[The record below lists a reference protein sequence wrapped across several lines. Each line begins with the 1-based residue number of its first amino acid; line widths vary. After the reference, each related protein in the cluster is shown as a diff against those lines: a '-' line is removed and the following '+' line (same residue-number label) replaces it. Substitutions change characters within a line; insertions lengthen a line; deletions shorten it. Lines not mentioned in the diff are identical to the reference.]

1 MSASTASPLV
11 EVPFGV
17 IGEPRLLAGSSGA
30 SVHYADHRRIHG
42 APVAMRQVEL
52 EQLCAQVDLRGRGGA
67 GFPVAD
73 KLRSLRRGRRIV
85 VVNASESEP
94 ASHKDRLLLTTFPHL
109 VIDGALTVATAIG
122 AAEIRIVVHDRRCAA
137 TIEQALRGRVD
148 GAAFRIDELPGGF
161 VAGEARA
168 IVRWLSGGPALPPGR
183 RVPPTQHGVDGHP
196 TFLSN
201 AETYAQIAVLT
212 GSGPAHYVSS
222 GTAHEPGTT
231 LLTIRGAVARPGVFE
246 VPLGI
251 DLNSALAAA
260 AARPAAAVVIGG
272 YHGSWISP
280 TPDIR
285 LSRTGLAPHGAT
297 LGAGVVL
304 VLDDTTCAAGELA
317 RVASWLAGES
327 ARQCGPCRF
336 GLPAL
341 ANDLTAIVGGH
352 RRAEPALRRRLDV
365 VAGRGACAHPDGAVR
380 FIRSGMAL
388 LRYEIDRHLTYGGC
402 GRPIVG
408 QLPVARTAPR

>member
-1 MSASTASPLV
+1 M
-11 EVPFGV
+11 PFGV
-17 IGEPRLLAGSSGA
+17 VGEPRLLAGSSGA
-30 SVHYADHRRIHG
+30 KVPYVEHRRIHG
-42 APVAMRQVEL
+42 EPARMRQLEL
-52 EQLCAQVDLRGRGGA
+52 EQLCATVDLRGRGGA
-67 GFPVAD
+67 AFPVAD
-73 KLRSLRRGRRIV
+73 KLRSLRPGRRIV

-94 ASHKDRLLLTTFPHL
+94 ASHKDRLLITTFPHL
-109 VIDGALTVATAIG
+109 ILDGALIVAAAIG
-122 AAEIRIVVHDRRCAA
+122 AAEVYIVVHTHRAA
-137 TIEQALRGRVD
+137 GTLEQALRERAD
-148 GAAFRIDELPGGF
+148 GALFRIAELPGGF

-201 AETYAQIAVLT
+201 AETYAQIAVLAAA
-212 GSGPAHYVSS
+212 GPARYATS
-222 GTAHEPGTT
+222 GTKHEPGTT

-251 DLNSALAAA
+251 GLHSALAAA
-260 AARPAAAVVIGG
+260 AAGRATAVIVGG

-280 TPDIR
+280 IQDLS
-285 LSRTGLAPHGAT
+285 LSRAGLAPHAAT

-304 VLDDTTCAAGELA
+304 VLDDTTCAVGELA
-317 RVASWLAGES
+317 RIASWLAGES

-341 ANDLTAIVGGH
+341 ANDLAAIVAGH
-352 RRAEPALRRRLDV
+352 RQGESALRRHIDV
-365 VAGRGACAHPDGAVR
+365 VAGRGACAHPDGAAR

-388 LRYEIDRHLTYGGC
+388 LQAEIDRHLSYRGC

-408 QLPVARTAPR
+408 QLPIARTAAR

>member
-1 MSASTASPLV
+1 MSASTVPPQV

-17 IGEPRLLAGSSGA
+17 VGEPRLLAGSNGA
-30 SVHYADHRRIHG
+30 RVPYAQHRRIH
-42 APVAMRQVEL
+42 AEPARMRQGEL
-52 EQLCAQVDLRGRGGA
+52 EQLCASVDLRGRGGA

-73 KLRSLRRGRRIV
+73 KLRSLRAGRRIV

-94 ASHKDRLLLTTFPHL
+94 ASHTDQLLVTTFPHL
-109 VIDGALTVATAIG
+109 ILDGALIVAAAIR
-122 AAEIRIVVHDRRCAA
+122 ATEIRIVVHTDRAA
-137 TIEQALRGRVD
+137 VTLEQALRERPD
-148 GAAFRIDELPGGF
+148 GAAIRVDEMPGGF

-183 RVPPTQHGVDGHP
+183 RVPPTQHGVYGHP

-201 AETYAQIAVLT
+201 AETYAQIAVLAAA
-212 GSGPAHYVSS
+212 GPARYATS
-222 GTAHEPGTT
+222 GTAHEPGTI

-246 VPLGI
+246 VPIGI
-251 DLNSALAAA
+251 ELHAALAAA
-260 AARPAAAVVIGG
+260 AARPATAVIVGG
-272 YHGSWISP
+272 YHGSWLSP
-280 TPDIR
+280 THDYS
-285 LSRTGLAPHGAT
+285 LSRAGLAPYAAT

-317 RVASWLAGES
+317 RIASWLAGES

-341 ANDLTAIVGGH
+341 ANDLAAIVAGH
-352 RRAEPALRRRLDV
+352 HQAESVLRRHIGV

-388 LRYEIDRHLTYGGC
+388 LRPEIERHLSYRGC

-408 QLPVARTAPR
+408 QLPIGRTTAR

>member
-1 MSASTASPLV
+1 MSASTVPPEV

-17 IGEPRLLAGSSGA
+17 VGEPRLLAGSNGTRVA
-30 SVHYADHRRIHG
+30 YAQHRRIH
-42 APVAMRQVEL
+42 AEPVQMRQREL
-52 EQLCAQVDLRGRGGA
+52 EQLCASVDLRGRGGA
-67 GFPVAD
+67 AFPVAD
-73 KLRSLRRGRRIV
+73 KLRSLRPGRRIV

-94 ASHKDRLLLTTFPHL
+94 ASHKDRLLVTTFPHVVL
-109 VIDGALTVATAIG
+109 DGARVVAAAIG
-122 AAEIRIVVHDRRCAA
+122 ADEIRIVVHAHRAA
-137 TIEQALRGRVD
+137 VTLEQALRERPD
-148 GAAFRIDELPGGF
+148 GAAFRVEEMPGGF

-168 IVRWLSGGPALPPGR
+168 IVRWLSGGPALPVGR
-183 RVPPTQHGVDGHP
+183 RVQPTERGVNGQP

-201 AETYAQIAVLT
+201 AETYAQIAGLT
-212 GSGPAHYVSS
+212 GAGPARYAST

-231 LLTIRGAVARPGVFE
+231 LLTIRGAVAQPGVFE

-251 DLNSALAAA
+251 GLHSALAAA
-260 AARPAAAVVIGG
+260 AAHAATAVVIGG

-280 TPDIR
+280 TQDFS
-285 LSRTGLAPHGAT
+285 LSRAGLGPHAAT

-341 ANDLTAIVGGH
+341 ANDLAAIVAGH
-352 RRAEPALRRRLDV
+352 RQAEVALRRHIDV
-365 VAGRGACAHPDGAVR
+365 VAGRGACAHPDGAAR

-388 LRYEIDRHLTYGGC
+388 LRYEIDRHLSYGGC

-408 QLPVARTAPR
+408 QLPIARTTAR